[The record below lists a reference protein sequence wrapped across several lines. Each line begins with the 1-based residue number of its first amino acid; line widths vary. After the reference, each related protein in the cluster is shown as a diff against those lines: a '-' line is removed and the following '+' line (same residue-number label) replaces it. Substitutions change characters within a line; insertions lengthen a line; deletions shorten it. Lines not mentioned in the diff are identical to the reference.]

1 MRRPTIFLTLAMVAA
16 VLAAIVVFSALK
28 NREAQVQV
36 ALAQTQDI
44 VVAARD
50 VHLGEKLSIADV
62 KLVKWSRQSEPVG
75 AFTDPAMVGNSF
87 ARDELVAG
95 QPVTQRNLISADS
108 VPGVMPMIIPPGMR
122 AMSVAVDEVGDI
134 SGFVKPRTHVDV
146 LVAVAGAGANND
158 KPYSKIV
165 LQNIEVIAV
174 AQQIDKGKDEPE
186 VVKVV
191 TLLVTP
197 HEAEKLGLATHDGLI
212 RLAMRNYNDDKTV
225 PTEGSDYADLLGRAG
240 TALAL
245 NTQPSSGSGSA
256 SPLLLPPP
264 RIFGNA
270 TGRSPF
276 NVEIMRD
283 GKSAETVSF
292 VSAAA
297 NGTSSHLDSPT
308 SAPTAPATSV
318 VPAAPDASSAPAV
331 TGSSGTPNQSDGASS
346 ASFIPVPKTLDIP

>member
-1 MRRPTIFLTLAMVAA
+1 MRRPTIFLMLAMVAA

-62 KLVKWSRQSEPVG
+62 KLVKWSRQSEPAG

-146 LVAVAGAGANND
+146 LVAVAGAGANGD

-245 NTQPSSGSGSA
+245 NTQPSSGSGS
-256 SPLLLPPP
+256 PLLPPP
-264 RIFGNA
+264 RMFGGA
-270 TGRSPF
+270 AGRSPF
-276 NVEIMRD
+276 DVEIMRD

-292 VSAAA
+292 ISASA
-297 NGTSSHLDSPT
+297 NGISSHLDSPT

-318 VPAAPDASSAPAV
+318 VPAASDASSAPAV
-331 TGSSGTPNQSDGASS
+331 TGSAGSPNQSDGASS